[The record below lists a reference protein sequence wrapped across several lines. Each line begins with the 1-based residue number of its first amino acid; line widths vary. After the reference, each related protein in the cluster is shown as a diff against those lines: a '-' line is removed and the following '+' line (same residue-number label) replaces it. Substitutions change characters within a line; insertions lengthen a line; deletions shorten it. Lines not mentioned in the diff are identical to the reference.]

1 MNNMKKHVFILGVCF
16 LLLSTISCKRQNA
29 PNTYSVI
36 PYPNSLVPEEGTFAF
51 NKKTKM
57 ICTSSLDSAS
67 QEVVRDF
74 SALLNNVAGLRTECV
89 VEEEKDEKNIVFF
102 DLDTSI
108 ADEGYSLDIDPS
120 KIIIKAS
127 SAAGFY
133 YAVQS
138 LKQLLPIAVYEDK
151 KSDSAQKWEVPCA
164 HIDDAPRFSYR
175 GMHLDV
181 ARHFFSVDE
190 VKRYIDLLAM
200 HKLNVF
206 HWHLTDD
213 QGWRIEIKKYPKL
226 TEIGSIRKQTMVGKN
241 FDQFDNTPYGGYYT
255 QDQIR
260 DIVNYAKE
268 RFVTIIPEVDLP
280 GHMVAALA
288 SYPSLGCMGGPYEV
302 QGIWGVHPDV
312 LCAGKEETYEFVTD
326 VLSEVIELF
335 PSRYIHIG
343 GDECPKDRWKK
354 CPLCQARIRKL
365 GLKTDKE
372 HTAEERLQS
381 YFMTRVEKFLN
392 ENDRQIIGW
401 DEILEGGAAPN
412 ATVMSWRGTDG
423 GVQAAKLRHNVVM
436 TPNTYLYFDYY
447 QSEDTQT
454 EPLAIGSYVPLERV
468 YGFEPVPDT
477 LDNDSKKYILGAQAN
492 LWTEY
497 ISDFKQVEYMLLPRL
512 DALSEVQW
520 TQPENKNWVNFLDRL
535 QHNIQVYDLKGYNY
549 GKHIFGINPEYRI
562 IPEKHC
568 IEVTLRTQGDAPVY
582 YTLDGTVPTE
592 KSTRYTQ
599 PIELT
604 ENADLKAIV
613 VRSGMK
619 TNMFEKEYV
628 FNKATARKITL
639 NSVPNDRYTFKGGQ
653 TLVDGMTGDMGF
665 ATGRWIGFS
674 PGDLDAVIDL
684 GETTFIS
691 KVELGIL
698 FDKDNWIF
706 PSDHISV
713 SVSQDGVKYNSVADT
728 VLVLP
733 DQSMKNSRMIQGVT
747 FDPVNTRYVKIKA
760 ISVKS
765 LPAWHGAKGKPGF
778 LFVDEINIY

>member
-1 MNNMKKHVFILGVCF
+1 MNNMKKHVFILGICF
-16 LLLSTISCKRQNA
+16 LLLSIISCKRQNA

-36 PYPNSLVPEEGTFAF
+36 PYPNSLVPEEGSFAF

-57 ICTSSLDSAS
+57 ICTLSLDSAS
-67 QEVVRDF
+67 QEVVRNF
-74 SALLNNVAGLRTECV
+74 SALLNNVAGLKTECI
-89 VEEEKDEKNIVFF
+89 VEEEKGEKNIVFF

-108 ADEGYSLDIDPS
+108 ANEGYSLDIDPS

-138 LKQLLPIAVYEDK
+138 LKQLLPIAVYGDK
-151 KSDSAQKWEVPCA
+151 ESDSVEKWEVPCV

-226 TEIGSIRKQTMVGKN
+226 TEIGSIRKHTMVEKN
-241 FDQFDNTPYGGYYT
+241 FDQYDNTPYGGYYT

-268 RFVTIIPEVDLP
+268 RFITIIPEVDLP

-288 SYPSLGCMGGPYEV
+288 SYPSLGCTGGPYEV
-302 QGIWGVHPDV
+302 QGMWGVHPDV

-468 YGFEPVPDT
+468 YDFEPVPDT

-520 TQPENKNWVNFLDRL
+520 TQLENKNWVNFLDRL

-549 GKHIFGINPEYRI
+549 GKHIFGINPEYKI

-604 ENADLKAIV
+604 ENTDLKAIV
-613 VRSGMK
+613 VRPGMK

-639 NSVPNDRYTFKGGQ
+639 NSAPNDRYTFKGGQ
-653 TLVDGMTGDMGF
+653 TLVDGMIGDMGF

-706 PSDHISV
+706 PSDHVSV
-713 SVSQDGVKYNSVADT
+713 LVSQDGVKYNSVADT

-733 DQSMKNSRMIQGVT
+733 DQSVKNDRMIQGVA

-760 ISVKS
+760 NSVKS

>member
-1 MNNMKKHVFILGVCF
+1 
-16 LLLSTISCKRQNA
+16 
-29 PNTYSVI
+29 
-36 PYPNSLVPEEGTFAF
+36 
-51 NKKTKM
+51 M

-67 QEVVRDF
+67 QEVVRNF
-74 SALLNNVAGLRTECV
+74 SALLNNVAGLKTECIV
-89 VEEEKDEKNIVFF
+89 DEEKSDKNIVFF

-138 LKQLLPIAVYEDK
+138 LKQLLPIAVYGDK
-151 KSDSAQKWEVPCA
+151 ESVSVEKWEVPCA

-226 TEIGSIRKQTMVGKN
+226 TEIGSIRKYTMVEKN
-241 FDQFDNTPYGGYYT
+241 FDQYDNTPYGGYYT

-268 RFVTIIPEVDLP
+268 RFITIIPEVDLP

-288 SYPSLGCMGGPYEV
+288 SYPSLGCTGGPYEV
-302 QGIWGVHPDV
+302 QGVWGVHPDV

-392 ENDRQIIGW
+392 ENNRQIIGW

-468 YGFEPVPDT
+468 YDFEPVPDT

-604 ENADLKAIV
+604 ENTDLKAIV
-613 VRSGMK
+613 VRPGMK

-628 FNKATARKITL
+628 FNKATARKIML
-639 NSVPNDRYTFKGGQ
+639 NSAPNDRYTFKGGQ
-653 TLVDGMTGDMGF
+653 TLVDGMIGDIGF

-713 SVSQDGVKYNSVADT
+713 LVSQDGVKYNSVADT

-733 DQSMKNSRMIQGVT
+733 DQSVKNSRMIQGVT

-760 ISVKS
+760 NSVKS

>member
-1 MNNMKKHVFILGVCF
+1 
-16 LLLSTISCKRQNA
+16 
-29 PNTYSVI
+29 
-36 PYPNSLVPEEGTFAF
+36 
-51 NKKTKM
+51 M

-67 QEVVRDF
+67 QEVVRNF
-74 SALLNNVAGLRTECV
+74 SALLNNVAGLKTECIV
-89 VEEEKDEKNIVFF
+89 DEEKSDKNIVFF

-138 LKQLLPIAVYEDK
+138 LKQLLPIAVYGDK
-151 KSDSAQKWEVPCA
+151 ESVSVEKWEVPCA

-226 TEIGSIRKQTMVGKN
+226 TEIGSIRKHTMVEKN
-241 FDQFDNTPYGGYYT
+241 FDQYDNTPYGGYYT

-268 RFVTIIPEVDLP
+268 RFITIIPEVDLP

-288 SYPSLGCMGGPYEV
+288 SYPSLGCTGGPYEV
-302 QGIWGVHPDV
+302 QGVWGVHPDV

-392 ENDRQIIGW
+392 ENNRQIIGW

-468 YGFEPVPDT
+468 YDFEPVPDT

-684 GETTFIS
+684 GETMFIS

-733 DQSMKNSRMIQGVT
+733 DQSVKNDRMIQGVA

-760 ISVKS
+760 NSVKS

>member
-1 MNNMKKHVFILGVCF
+1 MKKHLFVLGVC
-16 LLLSTISCKRQNA
+16 LLSLSIISCKQQNA

-57 ICTSSLDSAS
+57 ICTLSLDSAS
-67 QEVVRDF
+67 QEVVRNF
-74 SALLNNVAGLRTECV
+74 SALFNNVAGLKTECI
-89 VEEEKDEKNIVFF
+89 VEEEKGEKNIVFF

-120 KIIIKAS
+120 NIIIKAS

-133 YAVQS
+133 YAIQS
-138 LKQLLPIAVYEDK
+138 LKQLLPIAVYGDK
-151 KSDSAQKWEVPCA
+151 KSDSVEKWEIPCA

-226 TEIGSIRKQTMVGKN
+226 TEIGSIRKHTMVKKN
-241 FDQFDNTPYGGYYT
+241 FDQYDNTPYGGYYT

-268 RFVTIIPEVDLP
+268 RFITIIPEVDLP

-288 SYPSLGCMGGPYEV
+288 SYPSLGCTGGPYEV
-302 QGIWGVHPDV
+302 QGMWGVHPDV

-354 CPLCQARIRKL
+354 CPLCQARIQKL

-381 YFMTRVEKFLN
+381 YFMTRIEKFLN

-468 YGFEPVPDT
+468 YDFEPVPDT

-520 TQPENKNWVNFLDRL
+520 TRSENKNWVNFLDRL

-604 ENADLKAIV
+604 ENTDLKAIV
-613 VRSGMK
+613 VRPGMK

-639 NSVPNDRYTFKGGQ
+639 NSAPNDRYTFKGGQ
-653 TLVDGMTGDMGF
+653 TLVDGMIGDMGF

-713 SVSQDGVKYNSVADT
+713 LVSQDGVKYNSVADT

-733 DQSMKNSRMIQGVT
+733 DQSVKNDRMIQGVA

-760 ISVKS
+760 NSVKS

>member
-1 MNNMKKHVFILGVCF
+1 MKKHLFVLGVC
-16 LLLSTISCKRQNA
+16 LLSLSVITCTLSVVL
-29 PNTYSVI
+29 NTNSVI
-36 PYPNSLVPEEGTFAF
+36 PYPNSLVPEEGSFVF

-57 ICTSSLDSAS
+57 ICTLSLDSAS
-67 QEVVRDF
+67 QEVVRNF
-74 SALLNNVAGLRTECV
+74 SALLNNVAGLKTECI
-89 VEEEKDEKNIVFF
+89 VEEEKGEKNIVFF

-108 ADEGYSLDIDPS
+108 ANEGYSLDIDPS

-138 LKQLLPIAVYEDK
+138 LKQLLPIAVYGDK
-151 KSDSAQKWEVPCA
+151 ESDSVEKWEVPCV

-226 TEIGSIRKQTMVGKN
+226 TEVGSIRKHTMVEKN
-241 FDQFDNTPYGGYYT
+241 FDQYDNTPYGGYYT

-268 RFVTIIPEVDLP
+268 RFITIIPEVDLP

-288 SYPSLGCMGGPYEV
+288 SYPSLGCTGGPYEV
-302 QGIWGVHPDV
+302 QGMWGVHPDV

-447 QSEDTQT
+447 QSEDTQA

-468 YGFEPVPDT
+468 YDFEPVPDT

-520 TQPENKNWVNFLDRL
+520 TRPENKNWVNFLDRL

-604 ENADLKAIV
+604 ENTDLKAIV
-613 VRSGMK
+613 VRPGMK

-639 NSVPNDRYTFKGGQ
+639 NSAPNDRYTFKGGQ
-653 TLVDGMTGDMGF
+653 TLVDGMIGDMGF

-713 SVSQDGVKYNSVADT
+713 LVSQDGVKYNSVADT

-733 DQSMKNSRMIQGVT
+733 DQSVKNDRMIQGVA

-760 ISVKS
+760 NSVKS

>member
-1 MNNMKKHVFILGVCF
+1 MKKHLFVLGVC
-16 LLLSTISCKRQNA
+16 LLSLFIISCKRQNA

-36 PYPNSLVPEEGTFAF
+36 PYPNSLVQEDGTFAF

-57 ICTSSLDSAS
+57 ICTLSLDSAS
-67 QEVVRDF
+67 QEVVRNF
-74 SALLNNVAGLRTECV
+74 SALLNNVAGLKTECI
-89 VEEEKDEKNIVFF
+89 VEEEKGEKNIVFF

-120 KIIIKAS
+120 NIIIKAS

-138 LKQLLPIAVYEDK
+138 LKQLLPIAVYGDK
-151 KSDSAQKWEVPCA
+151 ESDSVEKWEVPCA

-226 TEIGSIRKQTMVGKN
+226 TEIGSIRKHTMVKKN
-241 FDQFDNTPYGGYYT
+241 FDQYDNTPYGGYYT

-268 RFVTIIPEVDLP
+268 RFITIIPEVDLP

-288 SYPSLGCMGGPYEV
+288 SYPSLGCTGGPYEV
-302 QGIWGVHPDV
+302 QGVWGVHPDV

-354 CPLCQARIRKL
+354 CPLCQARIQKL

-468 YGFEPVPDT
+468 YDFEPVPDT

-520 TQPENKNWVNFLDRL
+520 TRPENKNWVNFLDRL

-604 ENADLKAIV
+604 ENTDLKAIV
-613 VRSGMK
+613 VRPGMK

-639 NSVPNDRYTFKGGQ
+639 NSAPNDRYTFKGGQ
-653 TLVDGMTGDMGF
+653 TLVDGMIGDMGF

-713 SVSQDGVKYNSVADT
+713 LVSQDGVKYNSVADT

-733 DQSMKNSRMIQGVT
+733 DLSVKNDRMIQGVA

-760 ISVKS
+760 NSVKS

>member
-1 MNNMKKHVFILGVCF
+1 MKKHLFVLGVC
-16 LLLSTISCKRQNA
+16 LLSLSIISCKQQNA

-36 PYPNSLVPEEGTFAF
+36 PYPNSLVPEEGSFVF

-57 ICTSSLDSAS
+57 ICTLSLDSAS
-67 QEVVRDF
+67 QEVVRNF
-74 SALLNNVAGLRTECV
+74 SALLNNVAGLKTECI
-89 VEEEKDEKNIVFF
+89 VEEEKGEKNIVFF

-108 ADEGYSLDIDPS
+108 ANEGYSLDIDPS

-138 LKQLLPIAVYEDK
+138 LKQLLPIAVYGDK
-151 KSDSAQKWEVPCA
+151 ESDSVEKWEVPCV

-226 TEIGSIRKQTMVGKN
+226 TEIGSIRKHTMVEKN
-241 FDQFDNTPYGGYYT
+241 FDQYDNTPYGGYYT

-268 RFVTIIPEVDLP
+268 RFITIIPEVDLP

-288 SYPSLGCMGGPYEV
+288 SYPSLGCTGGPYEV
-302 QGIWGVHPDV
+302 QGMWGVHPDV

-468 YGFEPVPDT
+468 YDFEPVPDT

-520 TQPENKNWVNFLDRL
+520 TRPENKNWVNFLDRL

-604 ENADLKAIV
+604 ENTDLKAIV
-613 VRSGMK
+613 VRPGMK

-639 NSVPNDRYTFKGGQ
+639 NSAPNDRYTFKGGQ
-653 TLVDGMTGDMGF
+653 TLVDGMIGDMGF

-713 SVSQDGVKYNSVADT
+713 LVSQDGVKYNSVADT

-733 DQSMKNSRMIQGVT
+733 DQSVKNDRMIQGVA

-760 ISVKS
+760 NSVKS

>member
-1 MNNMKKHVFILGVCF
+1 MKKHLFVLGVC
-16 LLLSTISCKRQNA
+16 LLSLTIISCKQQNA

-51 NKKTKM
+51 NKKTKI
-57 ICTSSLDSAS
+57 ICTPSLDSAS
-67 QEVVRDF
+67 QEVVRNF
-74 SALLNNVAGLRTECV
+74 SALLNNTAGLKTEYI
-89 VEEEKDEKNIVFF
+89 VEDEKGEENIVFF

-138 LKQLLPIAVYEDK
+138 LKQMLPIAVYEDK
-151 KSDSAQKWEVPCA
+151 KSDSAQKWEVPCV

-241 FDQFDNTPYGGYYT
+241 FDRYDNTPYGGYYT

-268 RFVTIIPEVDLP
+268 RFITIIPEVDLP

-288 SYPSLGCMGGPYEV
+288 SYPSLGCTGGPYEV
-302 QGIWGVHPDV
+302 QGMWGVHPDV

-343 GDECPKDRWKK
+343 GDECPKDRWEK

-381 YFMTRVEKFLN
+381 YFMTRVEEFLN

-468 YGFEPVPDT
+468 YDFEPVPDT

-520 TQPENKNWVNFLDRL
+520 TRPENKNWVSFLDRL

-592 KSTRYTQ
+592 KSTRYAQ

-604 ENADLKAIV
+604 DDADLKAIV
-613 VRSGMK
+613 VRPGMK

-639 NSVPNDRYTFKGGQ
+639 NSAPNDRYTFKGGQ
-653 TLVDGMTGDMGF
+653 TLVDGMIGDLGF

-706 PSDHISV
+706 PSDRISV
-713 SVSQDGVKYNSVADT
+713 LVSQDGVKYNSVADT

-733 DQSMKNSRMIQGVT
+733 DQSVKNDRMIQGVA

-760 ISVKS
+760 NSVKS
-765 LPAWHGAKGKPGF
+765 LPAWHGANGKPGF

>member
-1 MNNMKKHVFILGVCF
+1 MKKHLFVLGVC
-16 LLLSTISCKRQNA
+16 LLSLSIISCKQQNA

-36 PYPNSLVPEEGTFAF
+36 PYPNSLVPEEGSFVF

-57 ICTSSLDSAS
+57 ICTLSLDSAS
-67 QEVVRDF
+67 QEVVRNF
-74 SALLNNVAGLRTECV
+74 SALLNNVAGLKTECI
-89 VEEEKDEKNIVFF
+89 VEEEKGEKNIVFF
-102 DLDTSI
+102 VLYTSI
-108 ADEGYSLDIDPS
+108 ANEGYSLDIDPS

-138 LKQLLPIAVYEDK
+138 LKQLLPIAVYGDK
-151 KSDSAQKWEVPCA
+151 ESDSVEKWEVPCV

-226 TEIGSIRKQTMVGKN
+226 TEVGSIRKHTMVEKN
-241 FDQFDNTPYGGYYT
+241 FDQYDNTPYGGYYT

-268 RFVTIIPEVDLP
+268 RFITIIPEVDLP

-288 SYPSLGCMGGPYEV
+288 SYPSLGCTGGPYEV
-302 QGIWGVHPDV
+302 QGMWGVHPDV

-447 QSEDTQT
+447 QSEDTQA

-468 YGFEPVPDT
+468 YDFEPVPDT

-520 TQPENKNWVNFLDRL
+520 TRPENKNWVNFLDRL

-604 ENADLKAIV
+604 ENTDLKAIV
-613 VRSGMK
+613 VRPGMK

-639 NSVPNDRYTFKGGQ
+639 NSAPNDRYTFKGGQ
-653 TLVDGMTGDMGF
+653 TLVDGMIGDMGF

-713 SVSQDGVKYNSVADT
+713 LVSQDGVKYNSVADT

-733 DQSMKNSRMIQGVT
+733 DQSVKNDRMIQGVA

-760 ISVKS
+760 NSVKS

>member
-1 MNNMKKHVFILGVCF
+1 MKKHLFVLGVC
-16 LLLSTISCKRQNA
+16 LLSLSIISCKQQNA

-36 PYPNSLVPEEGTFAF
+36 PYPNSLVPEEGSFVF

-57 ICTSSLDSAS
+57 ICTLSLDSAS
-67 QEVVRDF
+67 QEVVRNF
-74 SALLNNVAGLRTECV
+74 SALLNNVAGLKTECI
-89 VEEEKDEKNIVFF
+89 VEEEKGEKNIVFF

-108 ADEGYSLDIDPS
+108 ANEGYSLDIDPS

-138 LKQLLPIAVYEDK
+138 LKQLLPIAVYGDK
-151 KSDSAQKWEVPCA
+151 ESDSVEKWEVPCV

-226 TEIGSIRKQTMVGKN
+226 TEVGSIRKHTMVEKN
-241 FDQFDNTPYGGYYT
+241 FDQYDNTSYGGYYT

-268 RFVTIIPEVDLP
+268 RFITIIPEVDLP

-288 SYPSLGCMGGPYEV
+288 SYPSLGCTGGPYEV
-302 QGIWGVHPDV
+302 QGMWGVHPDV

-447 QSEDTQT
+447 QSEDTQA

-468 YGFEPVPDT
+468 YDFEPVPDT

-520 TQPENKNWVNFLDRL
+520 TRPENKNWVNFLDRL

-604 ENADLKAIV
+604 ENTDLKAIV
-613 VRSGMK
+613 VRPGMK

-639 NSVPNDRYTFKGGQ
+639 NSAPNDRYTFKGGQ
-653 TLVDGMTGDMGF
+653 TLVDGMIGDMGF

-713 SVSQDGVKYNSVADT
+713 LVSQDGVKYNSVADT

-733 DQSMKNSRMIQGVT
+733 DQSVKNDRMIQGVA

-760 ISVKS
+760 NSVKS

>member
-1 MNNMKKHVFILGVCF
+1 MKKHVFILGICF
-16 LLLSTISCKRQNA
+16 LLLSIISCKRQNA

-36 PYPNSLVPEEGTFAF
+36 PYPNSLVPEEGSFVF

-57 ICTSSLDSAS
+57 ICTLSLDSAS
-67 QEVVRDF
+67 QEVVRNF
-74 SALLNNVAGLRTECV
+74 SALLNNVAGLKTECI
-89 VEEEKDEKNIVFF
+89 VEEEKGEKNIVFF

-108 ADEGYSLDIDPS
+108 ANEGYSLDIDPS

-138 LKQLLPIAVYEDK
+138 LKQLLPIAVYGDK
-151 KSDSAQKWEVPCA
+151 ESDSVEKWEVPCV

-226 TEIGSIRKQTMVGKN
+226 TEIGSIRKHTMVEKN
-241 FDQFDNTPYGGYYT
+241 FDQYDNTPYGGYYT

-268 RFVTIIPEVDLP
+268 RFITIIPEVDLP

-288 SYPSLGCMGGPYEV
+288 SYPSLGCTGGPYEV
-302 QGIWGVHPDV
+302 QGMWGVHPDV

-468 YGFEPVPDT
+468 YDFEPVPDT

-604 ENADLKAIV
+604 ENTDLKAIV
-613 VRSGMK
+613 VRPGMK

-639 NSVPNDRYTFKGGQ
+639 NSAPNDRYTFKGGQ
-653 TLVDGMTGDMGF
+653 TLVDGMIGDMGF

-706 PSDHISV
+706 PSDHVSV
-713 SVSQDGVKYNSVADT
+713 LVSQDGVKYNSVADT

-733 DQSMKNSRMIQGVT
+733 DQSVKNDRMIQGVA

-760 ISVKS
+760 NSVKS

>member
-1 MNNMKKHVFILGVCF
+1 
-16 LLLSTISCKRQNA
+16 
-29 PNTYSVI
+29 
-36 PYPNSLVPEEGTFAF
+36 
-51 NKKTKM
+51 M

-67 QEVVRDF
+67 QEVVRNF
-74 SALLNNVAGLRTECV
+74 SALLNNVAGLKTECI
-89 VEEEKDEKNIVFF
+89 VEEEKREKNIVFF

-138 LKQLLPIAVYEDK
+138 LKQLLPIAVYGDK
-151 KSDSAQKWEVPCA
+151 KSDSVEEWEVPCA

-226 TEIGSIRKQTMVGKN
+226 TEIGSIRKYTMVEKN
-241 FDQFDNTPYGGYYT
+241 FDQYDNTPYGGYYT
-255 QDQIR
+255 QEQIR

-268 RFVTIIPEVDLP
+268 RFITIIPEVDLP

-288 SYPSLGCMGGPYEV
+288 SYPSLGCTGGPYEV
-302 QGIWGVHPDV
+302 QGVWGVHPDV

-392 ENDRQIIGW
+392 ENNRQIIGW

-468 YGFEPVPDT
+468 YEFEPVPDT

-713 SVSQDGVKYNSVADT
+713 SVSQDGVKCNSVADT

-760 ISVKS
+760 NSVKS

>member
-1 MNNMKKHVFILGVCF
+1 MKKHLFVLGVC
-16 LLLSTISCKRQNA
+16 LLSLSIISCKQQNA

-36 PYPNSLVPEEGTFAF
+36 PYPNSLVPEEGSFVF

-57 ICTSSLDSAS
+57 ICTLSLDSAS
-67 QEVVRDF
+67 QEVVRNF
-74 SALLNNVAGLRTECV
+74 SALLNNVAGLKTECI
-89 VEEEKDEKNIVFF
+89 VEEEKGEKNIVFF

-108 ADEGYSLDIDPS
+108 ANEGYSLDIDPS

-138 LKQLLPIAVYEDK
+138 LKQLLPIAVYGDK
-151 KSDSAQKWEVPCA
+151 ESDSIEKWEVPCV

-213 QGWRIEIKKYPKL
+213 QGWRIKIKKYPKL
-226 TEIGSIRKQTMVGKN
+226 TEVGSIRKHTMVEKN
-241 FDQFDNTPYGGYYT
+241 FDQYDNTPYGGYYT

-268 RFVTIIPEVDLP
+268 RFITIIPEVDLP

-288 SYPSLGCMGGPYEV
+288 SYPSLGCTGGPYEV
-302 QGIWGVHPDV
+302 QGMWGVHPDV

-447 QSEDTQT
+447 QSEDTQA

-468 YGFEPVPDT
+468 YDFEPVPDT

-520 TQPENKNWVNFLDRL
+520 TRPENKNWVNFLDRL

-604 ENADLKAIV
+604 ENTDLKAIV
-613 VRSGMK
+613 VRPGMK

-639 NSVPNDRYTFKGGQ
+639 NSAPNDRYTFKGGQ
-653 TLVDGMTGDMGF
+653 TLVDGMIGDMGF

-713 SVSQDGVKYNSVADT
+713 LVSQDGVKYNSVADT

-733 DQSMKNSRMIQGVT
+733 DQSVKNDRMIQGVA

-760 ISVKS
+760 NSVKS

>member
-1 MNNMKKHVFILGVCF
+1 MKKHLFVLGVC
-16 LLLSTISCKRQNA
+16 LLSLTIISCKQQNA

-51 NKKTKM
+51 NKKTKI
-57 ICTSSLDSAS
+57 ICTPSLDSAS
-67 QEVVRDF
+67 QEVVRNF
-74 SALLNNVAGLRTECV
+74 SALLNNTAGLKTEYI
-89 VEEEKDEKNIVFF
+89 VEDEKGEENIVFF

-138 LKQLLPIAVYEDK
+138 LKQMLPIAVYEDK
-151 KSDSAQKWEVPCA
+151 KSDSAQKWEVPCV

-241 FDQFDNTPYGGYYT
+241 FDRYDNTPYGGYYT

-268 RFVTIIPEVDLP
+268 RFITIIPEVDLP

-288 SYPSLGCMGGPYEV
+288 SYPSLGCTGGPYEV
-302 QGIWGVHPDV
+302 QGMWGVHPDV

-343 GDECPKDRWKK
+343 GDECPKDRWEK

-381 YFMTRVEKFLN
+381 YFMTRVEEFLN

-468 YGFEPVPDT
+468 YDFEPVPDT

-520 TQPENKNWVNFLDRL
+520 TWPENKNWVSFLDRL

-592 KSTRYTQ
+592 KSTRYAQ

-604 ENADLKAIV
+604 DDADLKAIV
-613 VRSGMK
+613 VRPGMK

-639 NSVPNDRYTFKGGQ
+639 NSAPNDRYTFKGGQ
-653 TLVDGMTGDMGF
+653 TLVDGMIGDMGF

-706 PSDHISV
+706 PSDRISV
-713 SVSQDGVKYNSVADT
+713 LVSQDGVKYNSVADT

-733 DQSMKNSRMIQGVT
+733 DQSVKNDRMIQGVA

-760 ISVKS
+760 NSVKS
-765 LPAWHGAKGKPGF
+765 LPAWHGANGKPGF

>member
-1 MNNMKKHVFILGVCF
+1 MKKHVFILGICF
-16 LLLSTISCKRQNA
+16 LLLSIISCKRQNA

-36 PYPNSLVPEEGTFAF
+36 PYPNSLVPEEGSFAF

-67 QEVVRDF
+67 QEVVRNF
-74 SALLNNVAGLRTECV
+74 SALLNNVAGLKTECIV
-89 VEEEKDEKNIVFF
+89 DEEKSDKNIAFF

-138 LKQLLPIAVYEDK
+138 LKQLLPIAVYGDK
-151 KSDSAQKWEVPCA
+151 ESVSVEKWEVPCA

-226 TEIGSIRKQTMVGKN
+226 TEIGSIRKYTMVEKN
-241 FDQFDNTPYGGYYT
+241 FDQYDNTPYGGYYT

-268 RFVTIIPEVDLP
+268 RFITIIPEVDLP

-288 SYPSLGCMGGPYEV
+288 SYPSLGCTGGPYEV
-302 QGIWGVHPDV
+302 QGVWGVHPDV

-392 ENDRQIIGW
+392 ENNRQIIGW

-468 YGFEPVPDT
+468 YDFEPVPDT

-653 TLVDGMTGDMGF
+653 TLVDGMIGDIGF

-713 SVSQDGVKYNSVADT
+713 LVSQDGVKYNSVADT

-733 DQSMKNSRMIQGVT
+733 DQSVKNSRMIQGVT

-760 ISVKS
+760 NSVKS

>member
-1 MNNMKKHVFILGVCF
+1 
-16 LLLSTISCKRQNA
+16 
-29 PNTYSVI
+29 
-36 PYPNSLVPEEGTFAF
+36 
-51 NKKTKM
+51 M

-67 QEVVRDF
+67 QEVVRNF
-74 SALLNNVAGLRTECV
+74 SALLNNVAGLKTECI
-89 VEEEKDEKNIVFF
+89 VEEEKREKNIVFF

-138 LKQLLPIAVYEDK
+138 LKQLLPIAVYGDK
-151 KSDSAQKWEVPCA
+151 KSDSVEEWEVPCA

-226 TEIGSIRKQTMVGKN
+226 TEIGSIRKYTMVEKN
-241 FDQFDNTPYGGYYT
+241 FDQYDNTPYGGYYT
-255 QDQIR
+255 QEQIR

-268 RFVTIIPEVDLP
+268 RFITIIPEVDLP

-288 SYPSLGCMGGPYEV
+288 SYPSLGCTGGPYEV
-302 QGIWGVHPDV
+302 QGVWGVHPDV

-392 ENDRQIIGW
+392 ENNRQIIGW

-468 YGFEPVPDT
+468 YDFEPVPDT

-628 FNKATARKITL
+628 FNKATARKIML
-639 NSVPNDRYTFKGGQ
+639 NSAPNDRYTFKGGQ
-653 TLVDGMTGDMGF
+653 TLVDGMIGDIGF

-706 PSDHISV
+706 PSDHVSV
-713 SVSQDGVKYNSVADT
+713 LVSQDGVKYNSVADT

-733 DQSMKNSRMIQGVT
+733 DQSVKNDRMIQGVA

-760 ISVKS
+760 NSVKS

>member
-1 MNNMKKHVFILGVCF
+1 MKKHLFVLGVC
-16 LLLSTISCKRQNA
+16 LLSLSIISCKQQNA

-36 PYPNSLVPEEGTFAF
+36 PYPNSLVPEEGSFVF

-57 ICTSSLDSAS
+57 ICTLSLDSAS
-67 QEVVRDF
+67 QEVVHNF
-74 SALLNNVAGLRTECV
+74 SALLNNVAGLKTECI
-89 VEEEKDEKNIVFF
+89 VEEEKGEKNIVFF

-108 ADEGYSLDIDPS
+108 ANEGYSLDIDPS

-138 LKQLLPIAVYEDK
+138 LKQLLPIAVYGDK
-151 KSDSAQKWEVPCA
+151 ESDSVEKWEVPCV

-226 TEIGSIRKQTMVGKN
+226 TEIGSIRKHTMVEKN
-241 FDQFDNTPYGGYYT
+241 FDQYDNTPYGGYYT

-268 RFVTIIPEVDLP
+268 RFITIIPEVDLP

-288 SYPSLGCMGGPYEV
+288 SYPSLGCTGGPYEV
-302 QGIWGVHPDV
+302 QGMWGVHPDV

-447 QSEDTQT
+447 QSEDTQA

-468 YGFEPVPDT
+468 YDFEPVPDT

-520 TQPENKNWVNFLDRL
+520 TRPENKNWVNFLDRL

-604 ENADLKAIV
+604 ENTDLKAIV
-613 VRSGMK
+613 VRPGMK

-639 NSVPNDRYTFKGGQ
+639 NSAPNGRYTFKGGQ
-653 TLVDGMTGDMGF
+653 TLVDGMIGDMGF

-713 SVSQDGVKYNSVADT
+713 LVSQDGVKYNSVADT

-733 DQSMKNSRMIQGVT
+733 DQSVKNDRMIQGVA

-760 ISVKS
+760 NSVKS

>member
-1 MNNMKKHVFILGVCF
+1 M
-16 LLLSTISCKRQNA
+16 
-29 PNTYSVI
+29 
-36 PYPNSLVPEEGTFAF
+36 
-51 NKKTKM
+51 
-57 ICTSSLDSAS
+57 
-67 QEVVRDF
+67 
-74 SALLNNVAGLRTECV
+74 
-89 VEEEKDEKNIVFF
+89 VE
-102 DLDTSI
+102 
-108 ADEGYSLDIDPS
+108 
-120 KIIIKAS
+120 
-127 SAAGFY
+127 
-133 YAVQS
+133 
-138 LKQLLPIAVYEDK
+138 
-151 KSDSAQKWEVPCA
+151 
-164 HIDDAPRFSYR
+164 
-175 GMHLDV
+175 
-181 ARHFFSVDE
+181 
-190 VKRYIDLLAM
+190 
-200 HKLNVF
+200 
-206 HWHLTDD
+206 
-213 QGWRIEIKKYPKL
+213 
-226 TEIGSIRKQTMVGKN
+226 KN
-241 FDQFDNTPYGGYYT
+241 FDQYDNTPYGGYYT
-255 QDQIR
+255 QEQIR

-268 RFVTIIPEVDLP
+268 RFITIIPEVDLP

-288 SYPSLGCMGGPYEV
+288 SYPSLGCTGGPYEV
-302 QGIWGVHPDV
+302 QGVWGVHPDV

-392 ENDRQIIGW
+392 ENNRQIIGW

-468 YGFEPVPDT
+468 YDFEPVPDT

-760 ISVKS
+760 NSVKS

>member
-1 MNNMKKHVFILGVCF
+1 
-16 LLLSTISCKRQNA
+16 
-29 PNTYSVI
+29 
-36 PYPNSLVPEEGTFAF
+36 
-51 NKKTKM
+51 M

-67 QEVVRDF
+67 QEVVRNF
-74 SALLNNVAGLRTECV
+74 SALLNNVAGLKTECI
-89 VEEEKDEKNIVFF
+89 VEEEKREKNIVFF

-138 LKQLLPIAVYEDK
+138 LKQLLPIAVYGDK
-151 KSDSAQKWEVPCA
+151 KSDSVEEWEVPCA

-226 TEIGSIRKQTMVGKN
+226 TEIGSIRKYTMVEKN
-241 FDQFDNTPYGGYYT
+241 FDQYDNTPYGGYYT
-255 QDQIR
+255 QEQIR

-268 RFVTIIPEVDLP
+268 RFITIIPEVDLP

-288 SYPSLGCMGGPYEV
+288 SYPSLGCTGGPYEV
-302 QGIWGVHPDV
+302 QGVWGVHPDV

-354 CPLCQARIRKL
+354 CPLCQVRIRKL

-392 ENDRQIIGW
+392 ENNRQIIGW

-468 YGFEPVPDT
+468 YDFEPVPDT

-604 ENADLKAIV
+604 ENTDLKAIV
-613 VRSGMK
+613 VRPGMK

-628 FNKATARKITL
+628 FNKATARKIML
-639 NSVPNDRYTFKGGQ
+639 NSAPNDRYTFKGGQ

-706 PSDHISV
+706 PSDHVSV
-713 SVSQDGVKYNSVADT
+713 LVSQDGVKYNSVADT

-733 DQSMKNSRMIQGVT
+733 DQSVKNDRMIQGVA

-760 ISVKS
+760 NSVKS

>member
-1 MNNMKKHVFILGVCF
+1 MKKHLFVLGVC
-16 LLLSTISCKRQNA
+16 LLSLFIISCNRQNA

-36 PYPNSLVPEEGTFAF
+36 PYPNSLVQEDGTFVF

-67 QEVVRDF
+67 QEVVRNF
-74 SALLNNVAGLRTECV
+74 SALLNNVAGLKTECI
-89 VEEEKDEKNIVFF
+89 VEEEKREKNIVFF

-138 LKQLLPIAVYEDK
+138 LKQLLPIAVYGDK
-151 KSDSAQKWEVPCA
+151 KSDSVEEWEVPCA
-164 HIDDAPRFSYR
+164 HIDDVPRFSYR

-226 TEIGSIRKQTMVGKN
+226 TEIGSIRKYTMVEKN
-241 FDQFDNTPYGGYYT
+241 FDQYDNTPYGGYYT
-255 QDQIR
+255 QEQIR

-268 RFVTIIPEVDLP
+268 RFITIIPEVDLP

-288 SYPSLGCMGGPYEV
+288 SYPSLGCTGGPYEV
-302 QGIWGVHPDV
+302 QGVWGVHPDV

-354 CPLCQARIRKL
+354 CPLCQVRIRKL

-392 ENDRQIIGW
+392 ENNRQIIGW

-468 YGFEPVPDT
+468 YDFEPVPDT

-604 ENADLKAIV
+604 ENTDLKAIV
-613 VRSGMK
+613 VRPGMK

-628 FNKATARKITL
+628 FNKATARKIML
-639 NSVPNDRYTFKGGQ
+639 NSAPNDRYTFKGGQ
-653 TLVDGMTGDMGF
+653 TLVDGMIGDIGF

-706 PSDHISV
+706 PSDHVSV
-713 SVSQDGVKYNSVADT
+713 LVSQDGVKYNSVADT

-733 DQSMKNSRMIQGVT
+733 DQSVKNDRMIQGVA

-760 ISVKS
+760 NSVKS

>member
-1 MNNMKKHVFILGVCF
+1 
-16 LLLSTISCKRQNA
+16 
-29 PNTYSVI
+29 
-36 PYPNSLVPEEGTFAF
+36 
-51 NKKTKM
+51 M
-57 ICTSSLDSAS
+57 ICTLSLDSAS
-67 QEVVRDF
+67 QEVVRNF
-74 SALLNNVAGLRTECV
+74 SALLNNVAGLKTECI
-89 VEEEKDEKNIVFF
+89 VEEEKGEKNIVFF

-108 ADEGYSLDIDPS
+108 ANEGYSLDIDPS

-138 LKQLLPIAVYEDK
+138 LKQLLPIAVYGDK
-151 KSDSAQKWEVPCA
+151 ESDSVEKWEVPCV

-226 TEIGSIRKQTMVGKN
+226 TEVGSIRKHTMVEKN
-241 FDQFDNTPYGGYYT
+241 FDQYDNTPYGGYYT

-268 RFVTIIPEVDLP
+268 RFITIIPEVDLP

-288 SYPSLGCMGGPYEV
+288 SYPSLGCTGGPYEV
-302 QGIWGVHPDV
+302 QGMWGVHPDV

-447 QSEDTQT
+447 QSEDTQA

-468 YGFEPVPDT
+468 YDFEPVPDT

-520 TQPENKNWVNFLDRL
+520 TRPENKNWVNFLDRL

-604 ENADLKAIV
+604 ENTDLKAIV
-613 VRSGMK
+613 VRPGMK

-639 NSVPNDRYTFKGGQ
+639 NSAPNDRYTFKGGQ
-653 TLVDGMTGDMGF
+653 TLVDGMIGDMGF

-713 SVSQDGVKYNSVADT
+713 LVSQDGVKYNSVADT

-733 DQSMKNSRMIQGVT
+733 DQSVKNDRMIQGVA

-760 ISVKS
+760 NSVKS

>member
-1 MNNMKKHVFILGVCF
+1 
-16 LLLSTISCKRQNA
+16 
-29 PNTYSVI
+29 
-36 PYPNSLVPEEGTFAF
+36 
-51 NKKTKM
+51 M

-67 QEVVRDF
+67 QEVVRNF
-74 SALLNNVAGLRTECV
+74 SALLNNVAGLKTECI
-89 VEEEKDEKNIVFF
+89 VEEEKREKNIVFF

-138 LKQLLPIAVYEDK
+138 LKQLLPIAVYGDK
-151 KSDSAQKWEVPCA
+151 KSDSVEEWEVPCA

-226 TEIGSIRKQTMVGKN
+226 TEIGSIRKYTMVEKN
-241 FDQFDNTPYGGYYT
+241 FDQYDNTPYGGYYT
-255 QDQIR
+255 QEQIR

-268 RFVTIIPEVDLP
+268 RFITIIPEVDLP

-288 SYPSLGCMGGPYEV
+288 SYPSLGCTGGPYEV
-302 QGIWGVHPDV
+302 QGVWGVHPDV

-392 ENDRQIIGW
+392 ENNRQIIGW

-468 YGFEPVPDT
+468 YDFEPVPDT

-760 ISVKS
+760 NSVKS

>member
-1 MNNMKKHVFILGVCF
+1 MKKHLFVLGVC
-16 LLLSTISCKRQNA
+16 LLSLSIISCKQQNA

-36 PYPNSLVPEEGTFAF
+36 PYPNSLVPEEGSFVF

-57 ICTSSLDSAS
+57 ICTLSLDSAS
-67 QEVVRDF
+67 QEVVRNF
-74 SALLNNVAGLRTECV
+74 SALLNNVAGLKTECI
-89 VEEEKDEKNIVFF
+89 VEEEKGEKNIVFF

-108 ADEGYSLDIDPS
+108 ANEGYSLDIDPS

-138 LKQLLPIAVYEDK
+138 LKQLLPIAVYGDK
-151 KSDSAQKWEVPCA
+151 KSDSVEEWEVPCA

-226 TEIGSIRKQTMVGKN
+226 TEVGSIRKHTMVEKN
-241 FDQFDNTPYGGYYT
+241 FDQYDNTSYGGYYT

-268 RFVTIIPEVDLP
+268 RFITIIPEVDLP

-288 SYPSLGCMGGPYEV
+288 SYPSLGCTGGPYEV
-302 QGIWGVHPDV
+302 QGVWGVHPDV

-354 CPLCQARIRKL
+354 CPLCQVRIRKL

-392 ENDRQIIGW
+392 ENNRQIIGW

-468 YGFEPVPDT
+468 YDFEPVPDT

-520 TQPENKNWVNFLDRL
+520 TRPENKNWVNFLDRL

-604 ENADLKAIV
+604 ENTDLKAIV
-613 VRSGMK
+613 VRPGMK

-628 FNKATARKITL
+628 FNKATARKIML
-639 NSVPNDRYTFKGGQ
+639 NSAPNDRYTFKGGQ
-653 TLVDGMTGDMGF
+653 TLVDGMIGDIGF

-713 SVSQDGVKYNSVADT
+713 LVSQDGVKYNSVADT

-733 DQSMKNSRMIQGVT
+733 DQSVKNDRMIQGVA

-760 ISVKS
+760 NSVKS

>member
-1 MNNMKKHVFILGVCF
+1 MKKHLFVLGVC
-16 LLLSTISCKRQNA
+16 LLSLSIISCKRQNA

-57 ICTSSLDSAS
+57 ICTLSLDSAS
-67 QEVVRDF
+67 QEVVRNF
-74 SALLNNVAGLRTECV
+74 SALLNNVAGLKTECI
-89 VEEEKDEKNIVFF
+89 VEEEKGEKNIVFF

-120 KIIIKAS
+120 NIIIKAS

-138 LKQLLPIAVYEDK
+138 LKQLLPIAVYGDK
-151 KSDSAQKWEVPCA
+151 ESDSVEKWEVPCA

-226 TEIGSIRKQTMVGKN
+226 TEIGSIRKHTMVKKN
-241 FDQFDNTPYGGYYT
+241 FDQYDNTPYGGYYT

-268 RFVTIIPEVDLP
+268 RFITIIPEVDLP

-288 SYPSLGCMGGPYEV
+288 SYPSLGCTGGPYEV
-302 QGIWGVHPDV
+302 QGVWGVHPDV

-354 CPLCQARIRKL
+354 CPLCQARIQKL

-468 YGFEPVPDT
+468 YDFEPVPDT

-520 TQPENKNWVNFLDRL
+520 TRPENKNWVNFLDRL

-604 ENADLKAIV
+604 ENTDLKAIV
-613 VRSGMK
+613 VRPGMK

-639 NSVPNDRYTFKGGQ
+639 NSAPNDRYTFKGGQ
-653 TLVDGMTGDMGF
+653 TLVDGMIGDMGF

-713 SVSQDGVKYNSVADT
+713 LVSQDGVKYNSVADT

-733 DQSMKNSRMIQGVT
+733 DQSVKNDRMIQGVAY
-747 FDPVNTRYVKIKA
+747 DPVNTRYVKIKA
-760 ISVKS
+760 NSVKS

>member
-1 MNNMKKHVFILGVCF
+1 MKKHVFILGICF
-16 LLLSTISCKRQNA
+16 LLLSIISCKRQNA

-36 PYPNSLVPEEGTFAF
+36 PYPNSLVPEEGSFAF

-57 ICTSSLDSAS
+57 ICTLSLDSAS
-67 QEVVRDF
+67 QEVVRNF
-74 SALLNNVAGLRTECV
+74 SALLNNVAGLKTECI
-89 VEEEKDEKNIVFF
+89 VEEEKGEKNIVFF

-108 ADEGYSLDIDPS
+108 ANEGYSLDIDPS

-138 LKQLLPIAVYEDK
+138 LKQLLPIAVYGDK
-151 KSDSAQKWEVPCA
+151 ESDSVEKWEVPCV
-164 HIDDAPRFSYR
+164 HIDDTPRFSYR

-226 TEIGSIRKQTMVGKN
+226 TEIGSIRKHTMVEKN
-241 FDQFDNTPYGGYYT
+241 FDQYDNTPYGGYYT

-268 RFVTIIPEVDLP
+268 RFITIIPEVDLP

-288 SYPSLGCMGGPYEV
+288 SYPSLGCTGGPYEV
-302 QGIWGVHPDV
+302 QGMWGVHPDV

-412 ATVMSWRGTDG
+412 ATIMSWRGTDG

-468 YGFEPVPDT
+468 YDFEPVPDT

-549 GKHIFGINPEYRI
+549 GKHIFGINPEYKI

-604 ENADLKAIV
+604 ENTDLKAIV
-613 VRSGMK
+613 VRPGMK

-639 NSVPNDRYTFKGGQ
+639 NSAPNDRYTFKGGQ
-653 TLVDGMTGDMGF
+653 TLVDGMIGDMGF

-706 PSDHISV
+706 PSDYVSV
-713 SVSQDGVKYNSVADT
+713 LVSQDGVKYNSVADT

-733 DQSMKNSRMIQGVT
+733 DQSVKNDRMIQGVA

-760 ISVKS
+760 NSVKS

>member
-1 MNNMKKHVFILGVCF
+1 MKKHLFVLGVC
-16 LLLSTISCKRQNA
+16 LLLLFIISCKRQNA

-36 PYPNSLVPEEGTFAF
+36 PYPNSLVQEDGTFVF

-67 QEVVRDF
+67 QEVVRNF
-74 SALLNNVAGLRTECV
+74 SALLNNVAGLKTECI
-89 VEEEKDEKNIVFF
+89 VEEEKREKNIVFF

-138 LKQLLPIAVYEDK
+138 LKQLLPIAVYGDK
-151 KSDSAQKWEVPCA
+151 KSDSVEEWEVPCA

-226 TEIGSIRKQTMVGKN
+226 TEIGSIRKYTMVEKN
-241 FDQFDNTPYGGYYT
+241 FDQYDNTPYGGYYT
-255 QDQIR
+255 QEQIR

-268 RFVTIIPEVDLP
+268 RFITIIPEVDLP

-288 SYPSLGCMGGPYEV
+288 SYPSLGCTGGPYEV
-302 QGIWGVHPDV
+302 QGVWGVHPDV

-392 ENDRQIIGW
+392 ENNRQIIGW

-468 YGFEPVPDT
+468 YDFEPVPDT

-760 ISVKS
+760 NSVKS

>member
-1 MNNMKKHVFILGVCF
+1 MKKHLFVLGVC
-16 LLLSTISCKRQNA
+16 LLSLTIISCKQQNA

-51 NKKTKM
+51 NKKTKI
-57 ICTSSLDSAS
+57 ICTPSLDSAS
-67 QEVVRDF
+67 QEVVRNF
-74 SALLNNVAGLRTECV
+74 SALLNNTAGLKTEYI
-89 VEEEKDEKNIVFF
+89 VEDEKGEENIVFF

-133 YAVQS
+133 YVVQS
-138 LKQLLPIAVYEDK
+138 LKQMLPIAVYEDK

-241 FDQFDNTPYGGYYT
+241 FDRYDNTPYGGYYT

-268 RFVTIIPEVDLP
+268 RFITIIPEVDLP

-288 SYPSLGCMGGPYEV
+288 SYPSLGCTGGPYEV
-302 QGIWGVHPDV
+302 QGMWGVHPDV

-343 GDECPKDRWKK
+343 GDECPKDRWEK

-381 YFMTRVEKFLN
+381 YFMTRVEEFLN

-468 YGFEPVPDT
+468 YDFEPVPDT

-520 TQPENKNWVNFLDRL
+520 TRPENKNWVSFLDRL

-592 KSTRYTQ
+592 KSTRYAQ

-604 ENADLKAIV
+604 DDADLKAIV
-613 VRSGMK
+613 VRPGMK
-619 TNMFEKEYV
+619 TNMLEKEYV

-639 NSVPNDRYTFKGGQ
+639 NSAPNDRYTFKGGQ
-653 TLVDGMTGDMGF
+653 TLVDGMIGDMGF

-706 PSDHISV
+706 PSDRISV
-713 SVSQDGVKYNSVADT
+713 LVSQDGVKYNSVADT

-733 DQSMKNSRMIQGVT
+733 DQSVKNDRMIQGVA

-760 ISVKS
+760 NSVKS
-765 LPAWHGAKGKPGF
+765 LPAWHGANGKPGF

>member
-1 MNNMKKHVFILGVCF
+1 MKKHLFVLGVC
-16 LLLSTISCKRQNA
+16 LLSLSIISCKRQNA

-57 ICTSSLDSAS
+57 ICTLSLDSAS
-67 QEVVRDF
+67 QEVVRNF
-74 SALLNNVAGLRTECV
+74 SALLNNVAGLKTECI
-89 VEEEKDEKNIVFF
+89 VEEEKGEKNIVFF

-120 KIIIKAS
+120 NIIIKAS

-138 LKQLLPIAVYEDK
+138 LKQLLPIAVYGDK
-151 KSDSAQKWEVPCA
+151 ESDSVEKWEVPCA

-226 TEIGSIRKQTMVGKN
+226 TEIGSIRKHTMVKKN
-241 FDQFDNTPYGGYYT
+241 FDQYDNTPYGGYYT

-268 RFVTIIPEVDLP
+268 RFITIIPEVDLP

-288 SYPSLGCMGGPYEV
+288 SYPSLGCTGGPYEV
-302 QGIWGVHPDV
+302 QGVWGVHPDV

-354 CPLCQARIRKL
+354 CPLCQARIQKL

-468 YGFEPVPDT
+468 YDFEPVPDT

-520 TQPENKNWVNFLDRL
+520 TRPENKNWVNFLDRL

-604 ENADLKAIV
+604 ENTDLKAIV
-613 VRSGMK
+613 VRPGMK

-639 NSVPNDRYTFKGGQ
+639 NSAPNDRYTFKGGQ
-653 TLVDGMTGDMGF
+653 TLVDGMIGDMGF

-713 SVSQDGVKYNSVADT
+713 LVSQDGVKYNSVADT

-733 DQSMKNSRMIQGVT
+733 DQSVKNDRMIQGVA

-760 ISVKS
+760 NSVKS
-765 LPAWHGAKGKPGF
+765 LPALGMVRKVSPDF
-778 LFVDEINIY
+778 YL

>member
-1 MNNMKKHVFILGVCF
+1 MKKHVFILGICF
-16 LLLSTISCKRQNA
+16 LLLSIISCKRQNA

-36 PYPNSLVPEEGTFAF
+36 PYPNSLVPEEGSFAF

-57 ICTSSLDSAS
+57 ICTLSLDSAS
-67 QEVVRDF
+67 QEVVRNF
-74 SALLNNVAGLRTECV
+74 SALLNNVAGLKTECI
-89 VEEEKDEKNIVFF
+89 VEEEKGEKNIVFF

-108 ADEGYSLDIDPS
+108 ANEGYSLDIDPS

-138 LKQLLPIAVYEDK
+138 LKQLLPIAVYGDK
-151 KSDSAQKWEVPCA
+151 ESDSVEKWEVPCV
-164 HIDDAPRFSYR
+164 HIDDTPRFSYR

-226 TEIGSIRKQTMVGKN
+226 TEIGSIRKHTMVEKN
-241 FDQFDNTPYGGYYT
+241 FDQYDNTPYGGYYT

-268 RFVTIIPEVDLP
+268 RFITIIPEVDLP

-288 SYPSLGCMGGPYEV
+288 SYPSLGCTGGPYEV
-302 QGIWGVHPDV
+302 QGMWGVHPDV

-468 YGFEPVPDT
+468 YDFEPVPDT

-604 ENADLKAIV
+604 ENIDLKAIV
-613 VRSGMK
+613 VRPGMK

-639 NSVPNDRYTFKGGQ
+639 NSAPNDRYTFKGGQ
-653 TLVDGMTGDMGF
+653 TLVDGMIGDMGF

-706 PSDHISV
+706 PSDHVSV
-713 SVSQDGVKYNSVADT
+713 LVSQDGVKYNSVADT

-733 DQSMKNSRMIQGVT
+733 DQSVKNDRMIQGVA

-760 ISVKS
+760 NSVKS

>member
-1 MNNMKKHVFILGVCF
+1 MKKHLFVLGVC
-16 LLLSTISCKRQNA
+16 LLSLSIISCKRQNA

-57 ICTSSLDSAS
+57 ICTLSLDSAS
-67 QEVVRDF
+67 QEVVRNF
-74 SALLNNVAGLRTECV
+74 SALLNNVAGLKTECI
-89 VEEEKDEKNIVFF
+89 VEEEKGEKNIVFF

-120 KIIIKAS
+120 NIIIKAS

-138 LKQLLPIAVYEDK
+138 LKQLLPIAVYGDK
-151 KSDSAQKWEVPCA
+151 ESDSVEKWEVPCA

-226 TEIGSIRKQTMVGKN
+226 TEIGSIRKHTMVKKN
-241 FDQFDNTPYGGYYT
+241 FDQYDNTPYGGYYT

-268 RFVTIIPEVDLP
+268 RFITIIPEVDLP

-288 SYPSLGCMGGPYEV
+288 SYPSLGCTGGPYEV
-302 QGIWGVHPDV
+302 QGVWGVHPDV

-354 CPLCQARIRKL
+354 CPLCQVRIQKL

-468 YGFEPVPDT
+468 YDFEPVPDT

-520 TQPENKNWVNFLDRL
+520 TRPENKNWVNFLDRL

-604 ENADLKAIV
+604 ENTDLKAIV
-613 VRSGMK
+613 VRPGMK

-639 NSVPNDRYTFKGGQ
+639 NSAPNDRYTFKGGQ
-653 TLVDGMTGDMGF
+653 TLVDGMIGDMGF

-713 SVSQDGVKYNSVADT
+713 LVSQDGVKYNSVADT

-733 DQSMKNSRMIQGVT
+733 DQSVKNDRMIQGVA

-760 ISVKS
+760 NSVKS

>member
-1 MNNMKKHVFILGVCF
+1 MKKHLFVLGVC
-16 LLLSTISCKRQNA
+16 LLSLSIISCKQQNA

-36 PYPNSLVPEEGTFAF
+36 PYPNSLVPEEGSFVF

-57 ICTSSLDSAS
+57 ICTLSLDSAS
-67 QEVVRDF
+67 QEVVRNF
-74 SALLNNVAGLRTECV
+74 SALLNNVAGLKTECI
-89 VEEEKDEKNIVFF
+89 VEEEKGEKNIVFF

-108 ADEGYSLDIDPS
+108 ANEGYSLDIDPS

-138 LKQLLPIAVYEDK
+138 LKQLLPIAVYGDK
-151 KSDSAQKWEVPCA
+151 ESDSVEKWEVPCV

-226 TEIGSIRKQTMVGKN
+226 TEVGSIRKHTMVEKN
-241 FDQFDNTPYGGYYT
+241 FDQYDNTPYGGYYT

-268 RFVTIIPEVDLP
+268 RFITIIPEVDLP

-288 SYPSLGCMGGPYEV
+288 SYPSLGCTGGPYEV
-302 QGIWGVHPDV
+302 QGMWGVHPDV

-468 YGFEPVPDT
+468 YDFEPVPDT

-520 TQPENKNWVNFLDRL
+520 TRPENKNWVNFLDRL

-604 ENADLKAIV
+604 ENTDLKAIV
-613 VRSGMK
+613 VRPGMK

-639 NSVPNDRYTFKGGQ
+639 NSAPNDRYTFKGGQ
-653 TLVDGMTGDMGF
+653 TLVDGMIGDMGF

-713 SVSQDGVKYNSVADT
+713 LVSQDGVKYNSVADT

-733 DQSMKNSRMIQGVT
+733 DQSVKNDRMIQGVA

-760 ISVKS
+760 NSVKS

>member
-1 MNNMKKHVFILGVCF
+1 MKKHVFILGICF
-16 LLLSTISCKRQNA
+16 LLLSIISCKRQNA

-36 PYPNSLVPEEGTFAF
+36 PYPNSLVPEEGSFAF

-67 QEVVRDF
+67 QEVVRNF
-74 SALLNNVAGLRTECV
+74 SALLNNVAGLKTECIV
-89 VEEEKDEKNIVFF
+89 DEEKSDKNIAFF

-138 LKQLLPIAVYEDK
+138 LKQLLPIAVYGDK
-151 KSDSAQKWEVPCA
+151 ESVSVEKWEVPCA

-226 TEIGSIRKQTMVGKN
+226 TEIGSIRKYTMVEKN
-241 FDQFDNTPYGGYYT
+241 FDQYDNTPYGGYYT

-268 RFVTIIPEVDLP
+268 RFITIIPEVDLP

-288 SYPSLGCMGGPYEV
+288 SYPSLGCTGGPYEV
-302 QGIWGVHPDV
+302 QGVWGVHPDV

-392 ENDRQIIGW
+392 ENNRQIIGW

-468 YGFEPVPDT
+468 YDFEPVPDT
-477 LDNDSKKYILGAQAN
+477 FDNDSKKYILGAQAN

-604 ENADLKAIV
+604 ENTDLKAIV
-613 VRSGMK
+613 VRPGMK

-628 FNKATARKITL
+628 FNKATARKIML
-639 NSVPNDRYTFKGGQ
+639 NSAPNDRYTFKGGQ
-653 TLVDGMTGDMGF
+653 TLVDGMIGDIGF

-713 SVSQDGVKYNSVADT
+713 LVSQDGVKYNSVADT

-733 DQSMKNSRMIQGVT
+733 DQSVKNSRMIQGVT

-760 ISVKS
+760 NSVKS

>member
-1 MNNMKKHVFILGVCF
+1 MKKHLFVLGVC
-16 LLLSTISCKRQNA
+16 LLSLTIISCKQQNA

-51 NKKTKM
+51 NKKTKI
-57 ICTSSLDSAS
+57 ICTPSLDSAS
-67 QEVVRDF
+67 QEVVRNF
-74 SALLNNVAGLRTECV
+74 SALLNNTAGLKTEYM
-89 VEEEKDEKNIVFF
+89 VEDEKGEENIVFF

-138 LKQLLPIAVYEDK
+138 LKQLLPVAVYEDK

-241 FDQFDNTPYGGYYT
+241 FDRYDNTPYGGYYT

-268 RFVTIIPEVDLP
+268 RFITIIPEVDLP

-288 SYPSLGCMGGPYEV
+288 SYPSLGCTGGPYEV
-302 QGIWGVHPDV
+302 QGMWGVHPDV

-343 GDECPKDRWKK
+343 GDECPKDRWEK

-468 YGFEPVPDT
+468 YDFEPVPDT

-520 TQPENKNWVNFLDRL
+520 TRPENKNWVSFLDRL

-592 KSTRYTQ
+592 KSTRYAQ

-604 ENADLKAIV
+604 DDADLKAIV
-613 VRSGMK
+613 VRPGMK

-639 NSVPNDRYTFKGGQ
+639 NSAPNDRYTFKGGQ
-653 TLVDGMTGDMGF
+653 TLVDGMIGDLGF

-706 PSDHISV
+706 PSDRISV
-713 SVSQDGVKYNSVADT
+713 LVSQDGVKYNSVADT

-733 DQSMKNSRMIQGVT
+733 DQSVKNDRMIQGVA

-760 ISVKS
+760 NSVKS
-765 LPAWHGAKGKPGF
+765 LPAWHGANGKPGF

>member
-1 MNNMKKHVFILGVCF
+1 MKKHLFVLGVC
-16 LLLSTISCKRQNA
+16 LLSLTIISCKQQNA

-51 NKKTKM
+51 NKKTKI
-57 ICTSSLDSAS
+57 ICTPSLDSAS
-67 QEVVRDF
+67 QEVVRNF
-74 SALLNNVAGLRTECV
+74 SALLNNTAGLKTEYI
-89 VEEEKDEKNIVFF
+89 VEDEKGEENIVFF

-138 LKQLLPIAVYEDK
+138 LKQMLPIAVYEDK
-151 KSDSAQKWEVPCA
+151 KSDSAQKWEVPCV

-241 FDQFDNTPYGGYYT
+241 FDRYDNTPYGGYYT

-268 RFVTIIPEVDLP
+268 RFITIIPEVDLP

-288 SYPSLGCMGGPYEV
+288 SYPSLGCTGGPYEV
-302 QGIWGVHPDV
+302 QGMWGVHPDV

-343 GDECPKDRWKK
+343 GDECPKDRWEK

-365 GLKTDKE
+365 GLKTNKE

-381 YFMTRVEKFLN
+381 YFMTRVEEFLN

-468 YGFEPVPDT
+468 YDFEPVPDT

-520 TQPENKNWVNFLDRL
+520 TRPENKNWVSFLDRL

-592 KSTRYTQ
+592 KSTRYAQ

-604 ENADLKAIV
+604 DDADLKAIV
-613 VRSGMK
+613 VRPGMK

-639 NSVPNDRYTFKGGQ
+639 NSAPNDRYTFKGGQ
-653 TLVDGMTGDMGF
+653 TLVDGMIGDMGF

-706 PSDHISV
+706 PSDRISV
-713 SVSQDGVKYNSVADT
+713 LVSQDGVKYNSVADT

-733 DQSMKNSRMIQGVT
+733 DQSVKNDRMIQGVA

-760 ISVKS
+760 NSVKS
-765 LPAWHGAKGKPGF
+765 LPAWHGANGKPGF

>member
-1 MNNMKKHVFILGVCF
+1 
-16 LLLSTISCKRQNA
+16 
-29 PNTYSVI
+29 
-36 PYPNSLVPEEGTFAF
+36 
-51 NKKTKM
+51 M

-67 QEVVRDF
+67 QEVVRNF
-74 SALLNNVAGLRTECV
+74 SALLNNVAGLKTECIV
-89 VEEEKDEKNIVFF
+89 DEEKSDKNIAFF

-138 LKQLLPIAVYEDK
+138 LKQLLPIAVYGDK
-151 KSDSAQKWEVPCA
+151 ESVSVEKWEVPCA

-226 TEIGSIRKQTMVGKN
+226 TEIGSIRKYTMVEKN
-241 FDQFDNTPYGGYYT
+241 FDQYDNTPYGGYYT

-268 RFVTIIPEVDLP
+268 RFITIIPEVDLP

-288 SYPSLGCMGGPYEV
+288 SYPSLGCTGGPYEV
-302 QGIWGVHPDV
+302 QGVWGVHPDV

-392 ENDRQIIGW
+392 ENNRQIIGW

-468 YGFEPVPDT
+468 YDFEPVPDT

-604 ENADLKAIV
+604 ENTDLKAIV
-613 VRSGMK
+613 VRPGMK

-628 FNKATARKITL
+628 FNKATARKIML
-639 NSVPNDRYTFKGGQ
+639 NSAPNDRYTFKGGQ
-653 TLVDGMTGDMGF
+653 TLVDGMIGDIGF

-713 SVSQDGVKYNSVADT
+713 LVSQDGVKYNSVADT

-733 DQSMKNSRMIQGVT
+733 DQSVKNSRMIQGVT

-760 ISVKS
+760 NSVKS

>member
-1 MNNMKKHVFILGVCF
+1 
-16 LLLSTISCKRQNA
+16 
-29 PNTYSVI
+29 
-36 PYPNSLVPEEGTFAF
+36 
-51 NKKTKM
+51 
-57 ICTSSLDSAS
+57 
-67 QEVVRDF
+67 
-74 SALLNNVAGLRTECV
+74 
-89 VEEEKDEKNIVFF
+89 
-102 DLDTSI
+102 
-108 ADEGYSLDIDPS
+108 
-120 KIIIKAS
+120 
-127 SAAGFY
+127 
-133 YAVQS
+133 
-138 LKQLLPIAVYEDK
+138 
-151 KSDSAQKWEVPCA
+151 
-164 HIDDAPRFSYR
+164 
-175 GMHLDV
+175 
-181 ARHFFSVDE
+181 
-190 VKRYIDLLAM
+190 M

-226 TEIGSIRKQTMVGKN
+226 TEIGSIRKYTMVEKN
-241 FDQFDNTPYGGYYT
+241 FDQYDNTPYGGYYT
-255 QDQIR
+255 QEQIR

-268 RFVTIIPEVDLP
+268 RFITIIPEVDLP

-288 SYPSLGCMGGPYEV
+288 SYPSLGCTGGPYEV
-302 QGIWGVHPDV
+302 QGVWGVHPDV

-354 CPLCQARIRKL
+354 CPLCQVRIRKL

-392 ENDRQIIGW
+392 ENNRQIIGW

-468 YGFEPVPDT
+468 YDFEPVPDT

-604 ENADLKAIV
+604 ENTDLKAIV
-613 VRSGMK
+613 VRPGMK

-628 FNKATARKITL
+628 FNKATARKIML
-639 NSVPNDRYTFKGGQ
+639 NSAPNDRYTFKGGQ
-653 TLVDGMTGDMGF
+653 TLVDGMIGDIGF

-706 PSDHISV
+706 PSDHVSV
-713 SVSQDGVKYNSVADT
+713 LVSQDGVKYNSVADT

-733 DQSMKNSRMIQGVT
+733 DQSVKNDRMIQGVA

-760 ISVKS
+760 NSVKS

>member
-1 MNNMKKHVFILGVCF
+1 MSI
-16 LLLSTISCKRQNA
+16 ISCKQQNA

-36 PYPNSLVPEEGTFAF
+36 PYPNSLVPEEGSFVF

-57 ICTSSLDSAS
+57 ICTLSLDSAS
-67 QEVVRDF
+67 QEVVRNF
-74 SALLNNVAGLRTECV
+74 SALLNNVAGLKTECI
-89 VEEEKDEKNIVFF
+89 VEEEKGEKNIVFF

-108 ADEGYSLDIDPS
+108 ANEGYSLDIDPS

-138 LKQLLPIAVYEDK
+138 LKQLLPIAVYGDK
-151 KSDSAQKWEVPCA
+151 ESDSVEKWEVPCV

-226 TEIGSIRKQTMVGKN
+226 TEVGSIRKHTMVEKN
-241 FDQFDNTPYGGYYT
+241 FDQYDNTPYGGYYT

-268 RFVTIIPEVDLP
+268 RFITIIPEVDLP

-288 SYPSLGCMGGPYEV
+288 SYPSLGCTGGPYEV
-302 QGIWGVHPDV
+302 QGMWGVHPDV

-447 QSEDTQT
+447 QSEDTQA

-468 YGFEPVPDT
+468 YDFEPVPDT

-520 TQPENKNWVNFLDRL
+520 TRPENKNWVNFLDRL

-604 ENADLKAIV
+604 ENTDLKAIV
-613 VRSGMK
+613 VRPGMK

-639 NSVPNDRYTFKGGQ
+639 NSAPNDRYTFKGGQ
-653 TLVDGMTGDMGF
+653 TLVDGMIGDMGF

-713 SVSQDGVKYNSVADT
+713 LVSQDGVKYNSVADT

-733 DQSMKNSRMIQGVT
+733 DQSVKNDRMIQGVA

-760 ISVKS
+760 NSVKS

>member
-1 MNNMKKHVFILGVCF
+1 MKKHLFVLGVC
-16 LLLSTISCKRQNA
+16 LLSLTIISCKQQNA

-51 NKKTKM
+51 NKKTKI
-57 ICTSSLDSAS
+57 ICTPSLDSAS
-67 QEVVRDF
+67 QEVVRNF
-74 SALLNNVAGLRTECV
+74 SALLNNTAGLKTEYI
-89 VEEEKDEKNIVFF
+89 VEDEKGEENIVFF

-138 LKQLLPIAVYEDK
+138 LKQMLPIAVYEDK
-151 KSDSAQKWEVPCA
+151 KSDSAQKWEVPCV

-241 FDQFDNTPYGGYYT
+241 FDRYDNTPYGGYYT

-268 RFVTIIPEVDLP
+268 RFITIIPEVDLP

-288 SYPSLGCMGGPYEV
+288 SYPSLGCTGGPYEV
-302 QGIWGVHPDV
+302 QGMWGVHPDV

-343 GDECPKDRWKK
+343 GDECPKDRWEK

-468 YGFEPVPDT
+468 YDFEPVPDT

-520 TQPENKNWVNFLDRL
+520 TRPENKNWVSFLDRL

-568 IEVTLRTQGDAPVY
+568 IEVTLRTQGDVPVY

-604 ENADLKAIV
+604 DDADLKAIV
-613 VRSGMK
+613 IRPGMK
-619 TNMFEKEYV
+619 TNMFEKKYV

-639 NSVPNDRYTFKGGQ
+639 NSAPNDRYTFKGGQ
-653 TLVDGMTGDMGF
+653 TLVDGMIGDMGF

-706 PSDHISV
+706 PSDRISV
-713 SVSQDGVKYNSVADT
+713 LVSQDGVKYNSVADT

-733 DQSMKNSRMIQGVT
+733 DQSVKNDRMIQGVA

-760 ISVKS
+760 NSVKS
-765 LPAWHGAKGKPGF
+765 LPAWHGANGKPGF